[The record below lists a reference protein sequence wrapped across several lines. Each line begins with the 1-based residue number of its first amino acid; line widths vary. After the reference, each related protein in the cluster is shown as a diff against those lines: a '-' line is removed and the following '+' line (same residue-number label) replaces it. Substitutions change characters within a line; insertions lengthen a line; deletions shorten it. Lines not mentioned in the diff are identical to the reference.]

1 MRPAARRLTVF
12 FWFIGTAIVTV
23 WFVFR
28 DPLFDYRLLIVG
40 SVLPSAV
47 DAVFGGARLMH
58 SLVVSVVLLVVLM
71 LATPARS
78 QIRRTLLALPI
89 GTLLSLVF
97 TGAWLDA
104 QVFWWPF
111 LGPSFDDAPHPVLSR
126 GWWNVLFE
134 LIGVGLCWWVV
145 SRADLRDRSR
155 RELFRQTGRLV
166 LPAATG
172 RS

>member
-1 MRPAARRLTVF
+1 MF
-12 FWFIGTAIVTV
+12 FWFIGTAVVTV

-28 DPLFDYRLLIVG
+28 DPSFDYRLLIVG

-47 DAVFGGARLMH
+47 DAVVGGARLMH
-58 SLVVSVVLLVVLM
+58 TLVFSVVLLVVLM

-78 QIRRTLLALPI
+78 QLRRTLLALPI

-97 TGAWLDA
+97 TGGWLNA

-111 LGPSFDDAPHPVLSR
+111 LGLSFDDAAHPVASR
-126 GWWNVLFE
+126 GWWNVLLE
-134 LIGVGLCWWVV
+134 LIGVALCCWVV
-145 SRADLRDRSR
+145 TRAGLRNADRR
-155 RELFRQTGRLV
+155 RSFLHTGRLV
-166 LPAATG
+166 LPAAAP